1 LTESIG
7 CGLEEV
13 AEVMMESINTLVLE
27 SEDLP
32 DWTRHNQEVEEYIE
46 TRRMRREAIVKVVK
60 ELPLKS

>member
-1 LTESIG
+1 LKLRDAVKTVEVLLTESIG

-32 DWTRHNQEVEEYIE
+32 D
-46 TRRMRREAIVKVVK
+46 
-60 ELPLKS
+60 